1 MAGQPLLPE
10 VHNLLTVDVAATVKL
25 EAIGSSMSK
34 CFYFLNGTVLMRCA
48 GCAGQVQL
56 TRQLFGLII
65 VVVLV
70 GEALFGRTRR
80 ICSIFVMKVVHSRPY
95 SQR

>member
-1 MAGQPLLPE
+1 MASQTLLTK
-10 VHNLLTVDVAATVKL
+10 VHNWLTVGVAASVKL
-25 EAIGSSMSK
+25 EAIGSSIAK

-56 TRQLFGLII
+56 TREFFGLII